1 MVYKLNFS
9 AFQPQSFDWLKWNTY
24 ITGLS
29 SGNIL
34 ATSLVWPGNSDD
46 YTDHNDPPPAPPPDG
61 WGHTYRGFAEVGDLT
76 DKQLHVGDFVARD
89 TVSNGFGGFG
99 VTTALNSHIDENRAL
114 RMVLW
119 DHSASMSGGI
129 QYHTSGFAIFKI
141 LGYST
146 GNWVLL
152 QLVRIDSSCGQT
164 VS

>member
-1 MVYKLNFS
+1 MVYKLGYA
-9 AFQPQSFDWLKWNTY
+9 AFTPQSFDWLRWNIY
-24 ITGLS
+24 ISGINP

-34 ATSLVWPGNSDD
+34 ATSLGWPGNSDD
-46 YTDHNDPPPAPPPDG
+46 YVDHSDPGTPPPGVPAYV
-61 WGHTYRGFAEVGDLT
+61 YRGYAEVGDPT
-76 DKQLHVGDFVARD
+76 DKQLHGGDFVARD
-89 TVSNGFGGFG
+89 GDGFSGFG

-119 DHSASMSGGI
+119 DHSAGMSGGI